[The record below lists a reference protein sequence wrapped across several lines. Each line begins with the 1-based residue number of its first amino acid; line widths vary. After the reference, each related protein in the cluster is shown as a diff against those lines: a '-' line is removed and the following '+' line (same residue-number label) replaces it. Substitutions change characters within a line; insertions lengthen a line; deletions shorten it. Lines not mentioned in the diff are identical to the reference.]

1 MKTLGFL
8 IFAITSFSTFAQKES
23 EETFFEQK
31 VIVYPNPTS
40 ESFKVITDDE
50 KEKTISISDYNGK
63 TVFQA
68 TTTDKNFDILC
79 NDWLSGV
86 YLINLYQI
94 SGNSKYKVMKQ

>member
-8 IFAITSFSTFAQKES
+8 IFVSTCFSAFAQKEN
-23 EETFFEQK
+23 EEIFFEQK

-40 ESFKVITDDE
+40 ESFKVITDDLN
-50 KEKTISISDYNGK
+50 EKTIVVADYSGK

-79 NDWLSGV
+79 NDWFSGV
-86 YLINLYQI
+86 YLITLFQT
-94 SGNSKYKVMKQ
+94 SGNSQYKVMKQ